1 MFRVQDI
8 TPPDIAQWL
17 AGGWGLVRTSSTEP
31 LRLTEYCDISSESTR
46 SYVRMYTGPQEYV
59 EREMDVASEEVYCH
73 WPLCG
78 AINVPIDDYTIGVVL
93 ERTTERQ
100 YRRTYYGRFV
110 SLQIPRMWEIIKKHG
125 RACENLTPHHST
137 VVWGAF
143 FPEYPT
149 ARRALNK
156 IMEGRA
162 VSVAISPTLLFIGS
176 PDRVLIYDKH
186 KHVGH
191 IESGRAVLTH
201 TDDYVKRRVEKQL
214 NIKLEQA

>member
-8 TPPDIAQWL
+8 TPSDIAQWL
-17 AGGWGLVRTSSTEP
+17 TRGWGLIRISPTEP
-31 LRLTEYCDISSESTR
+31 LRLVEYGDISTESTR
-46 SYVRMYTGPQEYV
+46 SFVRMYTGPQEYI
-59 EREMDVASEEVYCH
+59 EREMNTATEEVYCH

-100 YRRTYYGRFV
+100 YRRTYYWRYVDAF
-110 SLQIPRMWEIIKKHG
+110 IPRMWEIIKKHG
-125 RACENLTPHHST
+125 RTCETLST
-137 VVWGAF
+137 DHAPVVWGAF

-162 VSVAISPTLLFIGS
+162 VSVAISPTLLFIGG
-176 PDRVLIYDKH
+176 PDRVLIYDKQ

-191 IESGRAVLTH
+191 IENGHATLTH
-201 TDDYVKRRVEKQL
+201 TDDYVKRRIEKQL
-214 NIKLEQA
+214 NAKLEQV